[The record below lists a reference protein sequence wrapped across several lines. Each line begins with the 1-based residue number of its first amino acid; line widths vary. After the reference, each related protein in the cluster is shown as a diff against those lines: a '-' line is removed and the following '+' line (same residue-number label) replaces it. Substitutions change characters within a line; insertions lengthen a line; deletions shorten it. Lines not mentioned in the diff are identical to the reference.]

1 MALPAQFVVA
11 LVGAVLIGAVTIVV
25 YRDADRLEFERPWL
39 WAAVV
44 AVPMLFAL
52 SLHVVL
58 GTVPIPG
65 LLVLVVAGLAF
76 YAFERDDT
84 VHGDETADPHVL
96 PGGSD
101 AGNGAPAGGS
111 DTDHGNGESDTDAGE
126 RDDDR

>member
-1 MALPAQFVVA
+1 MAVPAQFLVA
-11 LVGAVLIGAVTIVV
+11 LVGAVLVAVATIVV

-44 AVPMLFAL
+44 AAPMLLAL
-52 SLHVVL
+52 SLHIVI

-76 YAFERDDT
+76 YAFERDDA
-84 VHGDETADPHVL
+84 VHGDDTADPHVL

-101 AGNGAPAGGS
+101 AGDGTPP
-111 DTDHGNGESDTDAGE
+111 GESDAETGE
-126 RDDDR
+126 GEGDR